1 MAGVNDRLHVSSMGA
16 AESARPT
23 ATPMRVDDLDRFV
36 FIVGA
41 PRCGTTTL
49 SRFLKD
55 HPSIA
60 FPVIKEPHFFSQNDL
75 RGLKTAELKQRV
87 EADYLRRFFCPDA
100 NRRIGADGSVTYLYA
115 PEQLEPI
122 LDMWPESRFV
132 IALRD
137 PLEMLPS
144 LHRRLV
150 YVGVENVP
158 SFAKAWAAS
167 PDRASGRRLP
177 RNCLDARLLRY
188 DEAGRYSHYLKR
200 LFAAVGRE
208 RCLVVLFDDLS
219 ADPAEQYRRLTD
231 FSRLEPQSGV
241 DLSPRRPGQ
250 SVRLQWLQ
258 RLLKQPPKIFR
269 EQLAQKALHE
279 MRTSRDERS
288 PSAPKGLMSL
298 RKQLLRWNRVSRPS
312 EALPLTLQWE
322 IRRRFQD
329 DIEELGSLLDRDLT
343 HWLQPRLEDVRG
355 EASRSDVRP
364 VSSRR
369 RPAAV

>member
-1 MAGVNDRLHVSSMGA
+1 MVK
-16 AESARPT
+16 
-23 ATPMRVDDLDRFV
+23 PMRVDDLDRFL

-49 SRFLKD
+49 SRWLKD
-55 HPSIA
+55 HPSVA
-60 FPVIKEPHFFSQNDL
+60 FPVIKEPHYFAQNDL
-75 RGLKTAELKQRV
+75 RGLKTGELKQRV

-100 NRRIGADGSVTYLYA
+100 DSRIGADGSVTYLYA

-208 RCLVVLFDDLS
+208 RCLVTLFDDLS

-231 FSRLEPQSGV
+231 FGQLEPQSGV

-250 SVRLQWLQ
+250 SVRLRWLQ
-258 RLLKQPPKIFR
+258 RVLKQPPRIFR
-269 EQLAQKALHE
+269 EQLAEKALHE
-279 MRTSRDERS
+279 MRASHKERAR
-288 PSAPKGLMSL
+288 SAPNGRMSL

-312 EALPLTLQWE
+312 EPLPVALQWE
-322 IRRRFQD
+322 IRRRFHD
-329 DIEELGSLLDRDLT
+329 DIEELSSLLNRDLT
-343 HWLQPRLEDVRG
+343 HWLQPRLQEASG
-355 EASRSDVRP
+355 EASTSNVRAIP
-364 VSSRR
+364 SRR
-369 RPAAV
+369 RPAAI